1 MTNEIKRWVIVDKE
15 GKEQEMYNT
24 YYLSKSARSAW
35 NQFYRNQSMGS
46 SIKEFYQEYTN
57 KGYKAVEKIYREVEE
72 WKWKKD

>member
-1 MTNEIKRWVIVDKE
+1 MEYLKHDQRN
-15 GKEQEMYNT
+15 QEVGD
-24 YYLSKSARSAW
+24 
-35 NQFYRNQSMGS
+35 RNQSMGS